1 MWAAERIY
9 GAGSPGAP
17 RRETCTISCHQADL
31 QAALLLALMKLSR
44 QIDRRAGAT
53 IAAVTGGAAQLVT
66 VITGPAAEAWDAG
79 GTAVATGSSSR
90 KTRLRLNVSETCGWM
105 STKRR
110 EVRPAHRSRLRLP

>member
-1 MWAAERIY
+1 
-9 GAGSPGAP
+9 
-17 RRETCTISCHQADL
+17 
-31 QAALLLALMKLSR
+31 MKLSR

-90 KTRLRLNVSETCGWM
+90 KTRLRLNVGDTYG
-105 STKRR
+105 
-110 EVRPAHRSRLRLP
+110 